1 MPNINTA
8 SEKILHTI
16 KRYCSKGVRRVTKRR
31 GFGVHSPFVFNFII
45 RVIEEKAQY
54 YSYSAIE
61 AQYFKVKKAL
71 TSKSPIKLHPLKFSK
86 LIFRVANRLKPT
98 TVLECGTAYGVSTI
112 ALSLSKNNIQLTTI
126 EPNAEIARWVDGAIV
141 KDYTMALKQYYS
153 SNSVPDL
160 IYIRIQ
166 EKSSDYKAI
175 YGAITP
181 YIKENSAII
190 VAGIRTTKE
199 NYSLFK
205 EFSANPI
212 IKVTIDLYDTAILVA
227 SPKLNKQQFKV
238 SF

>member
-8 SEKILHTI
+8 SEKILRTI
-16 KRYCSKGVRRVTKRR
+16 KRYYSKGVRRVTKRR

-45 RVIEEKAQY
+45 RVIEEKARY

-61 AQYFKVKKAL
+61 EQYFKVKKVL

-86 LIFRVANRLKPT
+86 LIFRMANRLKPT
-98 TVLECGTAYGVSTI
+98 AVLECGTAYGVSTI
-112 ALSLSKNNIQLTTI
+112 ALSLSKNNTQITTI
-126 EPNAEIARWVDGAIV
+126 EPNAEIASWVNGAIV
-141 KDYTMALKQYYS
+141 QDYTIALKQYYRA
-153 SNSVPDL
+153 NVQPDL
-160 IYIRIQ
+160 IYIRMQ

-175 YGAITP
+175 YDAITP

-190 VAGIRTTKE
+190 VAGIRATKE

>member
-1 MPNINTA
+1 MPNINIA
-8 SEKILHTI
+8 SEKILRSI
-16 KRYCSKGVRRVTKRR
+16 KRYYSKGVRRVTKRR

-61 AQYFKVKKAL
+61 GQYFKVKKTL
-71 TSKSPIKLHPLKFSK
+71 TSKSPIKLPTLKFSK

-98 TVLECGTAYGVSTI
+98 TVLECGTTYGVSTI
-112 ALSLSKNNIQLTTI
+112 ALSFSKKNTQITTI
-126 EPNAEIARWVDGAIV
+126 EPNVAIASWVNGAIV
-141 KDYTMALKQYYS
+141 QDYTIALNQYYRA
-153 SNSVPDL
+153 NEQPDL

-175 YGAITP
+175 YDAITP

-190 VAGIRTTKE
+190 VAGIRATKE